1 MECPCFLGGK
11 IFYKYLPNTLYHI
24 SSVKLTLS
32 HISLSYGKINQRLDL
47 YVLKISTSF
56 SQEELFLA
64 KLNDGHESSL
74 RRLNDTH
81 REKIALLDRQFLQQK
96 QQLMRAREAAIWEM
110 EERQLHE
117 RHQLAKRQ
125 LKDLFFLQRHQMLVS
140 F

>member
-1 MECPCFLGGK
+1 MPILFH
-11 IFYKYLPNTLYHI
+11 F
-24 SSVKLTLS
+24 
-32 HISLSYGKINQRLDL
+32 SL
-47 YVLKISTSF
+47 
-56 SQEELFLA
+56 QEELFLA
-64 KLNDGHESSL
+64 KLNEAHESSL

-140 F
+140 FKSTQYINYNQ

>member
-1 MECPCFLGGK
+1 
-11 IFYKYLPNTLYHI
+11 
-24 SSVKLTLS
+24 
-32 HISLSYGKINQRLDL
+32 
-47 YVLKISTSF
+47 
-56 SQEELFLA
+56 LA
-64 KLNDGHESSL
+64 KLNESHESSL

-140 F
+140 RKRFSRNPVVNQLVYLP